1 MITTGFPYKEM
12 PKAGFNYTCSG
23 FPNAVDWWGDN
34 FDKMAKN
41 YMKITKSAFLGQNS
55 GGYRGTSQFLR

>member
-1 MITTGFPYKEM
+1 M